1 MEEEFEERCFSVVTD
16 KRFAISVNLYH
27 INEEDILEC
36 NRAVPEQF
44 EESLDDNEKLLDIVD
59 KSNTLCNVHN
69 AHSVLRKFR
78 NIMRDEKTTAR
89 NLAPE

>member
-1 MEEEFEERCFSVVTD
+1 M
-16 KRFAISVNLYH
+16 
-27 INEEDILEC
+27 
-36 NRAVPEQF
+36 PEQF
-44 EESLDDNEKLLDIVD
+44 EESLDDNELLLDIVD
-59 KSNTLCNVHN
+59 ESNTLCNVHN